1 MHCTSISVHGPCCL
15 GQSLA
20 EAPRHVPGRHSGALP
35 LQGLPSGGGGHS
47 WAAWGS
53 LGHRHYACSSRRA
66 IKTIFYRLGPC
77 CKYGE
82 RQERPRTV
90 CTAWGHLLL
99 PSWQAAHRSPSQTP
113 RGWQLGCPLQGAQE
127 ETRDSRAPAP
137 ACQPALE
144 TQFDSTGLLSKSRF
158 QP

>member
-1 MHCTSISVHGPCCL
+1 MHFYFCAWPLLPGPVS
-15 GQSLA
+15 GRGSQARARQAQWSTALA
-20 EAPRHVPGRHSGALP
+20 GAA
-35 LQGLPSGGGGHS
+35 QWRW
-47 WAAWGS
+47 WALVGS

-113 RGWQLGCPLQGAQE
+113 CGWQLGCPLQGAQE